1 MITTVLLCLLVL
13 QLGYIGS
20 HRLLS
25 RLQRIVVVL
34 LFIAGATLVVLPSL
48 ANRVAN
54 ALNVGR
60 GADLLLYFAVLAAV
74 YAAAHFY
81 FRLKQMEQTIVEIVR
96 QLALLTPQGPQESKI
111 QAGVMT
117 PEA

>member
-1 MITTVLLCLLVL
+1 MITTVLLGLLIL

-25 RLQRIVVVL
+25 RLQRIVVLL

-81 FRLKQMEQTIVEIVR
+81 FRLRQMEQTIVAIVR
-96 QLALLTPQGPQESKI
+96 QVALLTPLNNPESK
-111 QAGVMT
+111 ADTGLWT
-117 PEA
+117 PDA